1 MFLICV
7 FLIISNVEHFLY
19 TYCPMYVFFGE
30 ISIQVLCPFLI
41 IVFQLSFKNSLCIL
55 EVNSL
60 SNYMVE
66 KNYSIS
72 WVAFSLYF
80 FYFLCCA
87 EDCCSI
93 ICNRQYMGIAYKFF
107 DRQIDKEYV
116 VCTMEY
122 YTAIE
127 NGGNLTIYHSMN
139 GPEQYY
145 AKWNKS
151 VTEGKSYIIPLI
163 WVI

>member
-1 MFLICV
+1 M
-7 FLIISNVEHFLY
+7 
-19 TYCPMYVFFGE
+19 
-30 ISIQVLCPFLI
+30 
-41 IVFQLSFKNSLCIL
+41 
-55 EVNSL
+55 
-60 SNYMVE
+60 
-66 KNYSIS
+66 
-72 WVAFSLYF
+72 
-80 FYFLCCA
+80 
-87 EDCCSI
+87 D
-93 ICNRQYMGIAYKFF
+93 IAYKFF

-122 YTAIE
+122 FTAIE
-127 NGGNLTIYHSMN
+127 NGGNLTIYHNMN